1 MKRTL
6 RRSIVA
12 PTAWIRAR
20 RKEPTMRKVVLL
32 LAVGAAL
39 GAPGVAN
46 ADTGCPPDSVKVGT
60 ACIDLYEASVWS
72 IPAANTNLIA
82 KVQAGTATLA
92 DLTGDGA
99 TQLNPEYLSFPCSSN
114 YPPNFPSDG
123 NWTPILG
130 SSPPSP
136 GVYAVSVAGVLPS
149 TCTTWFQ
156 AVQACAV
163 SGKRLVRNEEWQRAA
178 AGTPDPGTDNGTTD
192 CNISTADH
200 PVNTGSRAN
209 CKSSWGVF
217 DMVGNVG
224 EWVADWADQA
234 QNCTDWTTQTGIPG
248 GDIICFGDF
257 GAGRAQVSH
266 PGSHGIPAALI
277 RGGQS
282 VLSIGFAGSSAG
294 VFSVD
299 GLFFPSDFFPVLGFR
314 CAR

>member
-6 RRSIVA
+6 RRSIDA

-99 TQLNPEYLSFPCSSN
+99 TQLNPAYLSFPCSSN
-114 YPPNFPSDG
+114 YPANFPSDG

-136 GVYAVSVAGVLPS
+136 GVANQRSQRPRPGASPTAPEATSNASSLPVCS
-149 TCTTWFQ
+149 RS
-156 AVQACAV
+156 AARKASSRA
-163 SGKRLVRNEEWQRAA
+163 SGK
-178 AGTPDPGTDNGTTD
+178 DPPLPARRWE
-192 CNISTADH
+192 S
-200 PVNTGSRAN
+200 
-209 CKSSWGVF
+209 
-217 DMVGNVG
+217 
-224 EWVADWADQA
+224 
-234 QNCTDWTTQTGIPG
+234 
-248 GDIICFGDF
+248 
-257 GAGRAQVSH
+257 
-266 PGSHGIPAALI
+266 IPAAAHI
-277 RGGQS
+277 VRN
-282 VLSIGFAGSSAG
+282 AGSPSLVRTQAAIG
-294 VFSVD
+294 VNAATSTASVP
-299 GLFFPSDFFPVLGFR
+299 G
-314 CAR
+314 ARVGC